1 MFDALAGMAAARAVL
16 DACRDAGFDPLE
28 TARDGG
34 AIFGNAVAQPL
45 LCAHQLAGWAV
56 LRDDLSEPAL
66 FAGYSVGEL
75 AAYGCAG
82 ALAAGELIGLARAR
96 AAAMDACAAPP
107 SGLLALRGLPGAEV
121 EALCRRHGTA
131 IAIVNGTAHV
141 VVGGPVSALDALERD
156 PALHRGGVDAR
167 RLPVALAAHT
177 PMMALAV
184 APFGAALG
192 RSTLGGPPIPVLA
205 GIDARPIRERTAAI
219 ETLAR
224 QLAAPVRWSDC
235 LDVAYE
241 RGCRVF
247 LELGSRDALSRM
259 VRERFDDVAARS
271 LGDFSLPA
279 AAADWTRRALA
290 T

>member
-1 MFDALAGMAAARAVL
+1 MFEALAGIAPARAVL

-28 TARDGG
+28 AARDG
-34 AIFGNAVAQPL
+34 AAMFGNAIAQPL
-45 LCAHQLAGWAV
+45 LCAHQLAGWGA
-56 LRDDLSEPAL
+56 LRNDLPEPAL

-82 ALAAGELIGLARAR
+82 ALAAGDLIALARAR
-96 AAAMDACAAPP
+96 AAAMDACATPP

-121 EALCRRHGTA
+121 EALCHRHGAA
-131 IAIVNGTAHV
+131 IAIVNGDAHV
-141 VVGGPVSALDALERD
+141 IIGGPVRALDALERD
-156 PALHRGGVDAR
+156 PALHRGGVDAL

-177 PMMALAV
+177 PLMALAV
-184 APFGAALG
+184 GPFATALERSALG
-192 RSTLGGPPIPVLA
+192 DPPVPVLA
-205 GIDARPIRERTAAI
+205 GIDARPIRGRTAAI
-219 ETLAR
+219 EVLAR

-247 LELGSRDALSRM
+247 LELGSRDALSKV

-271 LGDFSLPA
+271 LADFSHPA
-279 AAADWTRRALA
+279 RAADWTRRALLD
-290 T
+290 